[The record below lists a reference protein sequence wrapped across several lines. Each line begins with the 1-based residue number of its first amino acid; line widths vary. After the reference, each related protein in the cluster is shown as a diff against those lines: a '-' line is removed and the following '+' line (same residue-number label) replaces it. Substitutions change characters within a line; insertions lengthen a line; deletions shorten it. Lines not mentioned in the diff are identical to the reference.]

1 MAENSRKI
9 SPRAL
14 RLGERKKSLP
24 SADWQ
29 WNAEKSEFAPMD
41 TDFYFFV
48 LRSEIGLTVTSVPP
62 QSNLSIL
69 FILFIP
75 SKNNIRPD

>member
-1 MAENSRKI
+1 
-9 SPRAL
+9 
-14 RLGERKKSLP
+14 
-24 SADWQ
+24 
-29 WNAEKSEFAPMD
+29 MD
-41 TDFYFFV
+41 ADFYFFA